1 MRSETEVT
9 NDLRKVRARRL
20 SLFPTQGEPL
30 SGKSPQPAG
39 HQASAP
45 GGEITD
51 LLEREAMLV
60 VERADIRRRE
70 GTPTTSADQD
80 EEATARRILRRLAER
95 RAAGRGGRAT

>member
-1 MRSETEVT
+1 MRTESEVT

-20 SLFPTQGEPL
+20 SLFPTQAEPL
-30 SGKSPQPAG
+30 SEESPQPAG
-39 HQASAP
+39 HQTGAP

-51 LLEREAMLV
+51 LLEQEAALV

-95 RAAGRGGRAT
+95 RAAGRGGLVT